1 MDVFRTSDAHWV
13 RYKKNVYI
21 SFADNPVNK
30 QRELRGHIIKQLKG
44 SYHELQATSERLF
57 SNVSVRIQRI

>member
-1 MDVFRTSDAHWV
+1 M
-13 RYKKNVYI
+13 YI

-44 SYHELQATSERLF
+44 SYHELQAISERLF